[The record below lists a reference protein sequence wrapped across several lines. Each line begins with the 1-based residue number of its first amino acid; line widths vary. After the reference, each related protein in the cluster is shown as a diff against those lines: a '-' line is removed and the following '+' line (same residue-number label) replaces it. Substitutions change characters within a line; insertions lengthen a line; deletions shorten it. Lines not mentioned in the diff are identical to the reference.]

1 MRPVL
6 YFCIAVGLTIFSA
19 DVAADLL
26 VGYVRVDVIMEQS
39 PRVIA
44 IGRKLQKEFT
54 ARNAELDR
62 MDKQLNEQQAT
73 LEKNASTMS
82 ENDRI
87 ANFRNLSNLKLDL
100 ERKRREQHED
110 FITRKNEELS
120 NFQDLVNKAV
130 KSVAEAEG
138 YDLVLYDTG
147 IYVGKRVDI
156 TDKVIKFLG
165 N

>member
-1 MRPVL
+1 MRRAL
-6 YFCIAVGLTIFSA
+6 YFCIVVLLISFSA

-26 VGYVRVDVIMEQS
+26 VGYVRVDAIMQQS
-39 PRVIA
+39 PRMLL
-44 IGRKLQKEFT
+44 IGKKLQKEFS
-54 ARNAELDR
+54 ARNAELVR
-62 MDKQLNEQQAT
+62 MDKQLNEQQAAF
-73 LEKNASTMS
+73 EKNALTMPES
-82 ENDRI
+82 DRLVS
-87 ANFRNLSNLKLDL
+87 FRNISNMQLEL

-110 FITRKNEELS
+110 FILRKNEELA

-138 YDLVLYDTG
+138 YDLVLYDSG
-147 IYVGKRVDI
+147 IYVGKKVDI

>member
-1 MRPVL
+1 M
-6 YFCIAVGLTIFSA
+6 AVGLAIFSA
-19 DVAADLL
+19 NVAADLL
-26 VGYVRVDVIMEQS
+26 VGYVRIDVIMEQS
-39 PRVIA
+39 PRIIA
-44 IGRKLQKEFT
+44 IGKKLQKEFT

-62 MDKQLNEQQAT
+62 LDKQLNEQQT
-73 LEKNASTMS
+73 TFEKNAATMS
-82 ENDRI
+82 ESDRN
-87 ANFRNLSNLKLDL
+87 ANFRNLSNQKLDL

-110 FITRKNEELS
+110 FNLRKNEELS
-120 NFQDLVNKAV
+120 NFQDLINKAV

-147 IYVGKRVDI
+147 IYVGKKVDI